1 MVFVPISYNLLLGSL
16 CPWSRRRSLLSG
28 GRGLHSICCLCSSVP
43 FWCSLKWR
51 SVATSAINILLCP
64 EWTQCHIT
72 VLNAWSPYV
81 CMKSATPVWQVPKA
95 WLRAT
100 NPYQTKLPHTQWVD
114 APRLLPMS
122 VFSFKI
128 LWLRPT
134 LFCEYSSRID
144 CIVCD
149 TIARCLCSHCPW
161 VPVTVLQGPAGSG
174 RTMVM
179 EATKVLA
186 FLQPPVSPLTIPG
199 YFTSSQ

>member
-1 MVFVPISYNLLLGSL
+1 MVFVAISYNLLLGSL

-28 GRGLHSICCLCSSVP
+28 GRGLHSICCLCPSVP

-64 EWTQCHIT
+64 EWTQCHRT

-81 CMKSATPVWQVPKA
+81 CMKSPHLYGRSPRLDSEQ
-95 WLRAT
+95 
-100 NPYQTKLPHTQWVD
+100 QTKLPHAQWVD
-114 APRLLPMS
+114 APCLLPMS
-122 VFSFKI
+122 VSSLKI

-134 LFCEYSSRID
+134 LFCEYSSHTD

-149 TIARCLCSHCPW
+149 TIARRCLCSHCPW
-161 VPVTVLQGPAGSG
+161 VPVTVLQGPAVSG
-174 RTMVM
+174 RTKVM